1 MESKIDRADFEGNF
15 ATPDIF
21 ARDGVTSRMDAKF
34 PFHPLEKSEAKY
46 KSNIDQSEMMM
57 LRRTMGIAM
66 PLKLAMEKKAVSKVG
81 HLPCLS
87 VSSKA
92 SLEALTGEDFNI
104 GFDDVFGK
112 FENFESMT
120 ESPFNVVNKYLDDN
134 KI

>member
-1 MESKIDRADFEGNF
+1 MIDRTDLEGNF

-57 LRRTMGIAM
+57 LRRTMGM
-66 PLKLAMEKKAVSKVG
+66 KAVSKVG

>member
-1 MESKIDRADFEGNF
+1 
-15 ATPDIF
+15 
-21 ARDGVTSRMDAKF
+21 
-34 PFHPLEKSEAKY
+34 
-46 KSNIDQSEMMM
+46 M
-57 LRRTMGIAM
+57 LRRTMGMAM
-66 PLKLAMEKKAVSKVG
+66 PLKLAMEKKVRLLVVIFLPIIEVYFQAVSKVG

-134 KI
+134 KIQ